1 MITLDINVFLHQ
13 TGYTTKTLYSVPIII
28 RGQVLGVLQ
37 FVNKMEDLHFNKED
51 GEIIEHFS
59 AYIGLALHHAKI
71 YDKIRKNE
79 MKTIVRILIF

>member
-1 MITLDINVFLHQ
+1 
-13 TGYTTKTLYSVPIII
+13 
-28 RGQVLGVLQ
+28 
-37 FVNKMEDLHFNKED
+37 MEDLHFNKED